1 VPTGLGRSAVI
12 DLDALLSNARA
23 LTSSLANSSVDVRA
37 DAYGHGLSR
46 VAKALAD
53 QGVGQFLV
61 STHDDVAA
69 LARLGI
75 SATASISSGAPESL
89 GKPLGLGVYGLARDG
104 LAGDA
109 ALRPTMRLTGE
120 VISVKTVPAGSGVSY
135 GYTYRTTETTRLALI
150 ALGFA
155 DGIPRVAS
163 NRAPVRIRKFTGRIT
178 GRVAMDQFVV
188 DVGAE
193 EVEVGDRAV
202 LFGDARLGEPTVAA
216 WSSSVGIA
224 PEVILARIGA
234 RVARSYSSGD
244 SAGPEFATAASR

>member
-1 VPTGLGRSAVI
+1 VSTGLGRSAVI
-12 DLDALLSNARA
+12 DLDSLISNVGA
-23 LTSSLANSSVDVRA
+23 LTSSVAHFTVDVRA
-37 DAYGHGLSR
+37 DAYGHGLAP

-53 QGVGQFLV
+53 QGAGHFLI
-61 STHDDVAA
+61 STPEEAA
-69 LARLGI
+69 TLAHLGI
-75 SATASISSGAPESL
+75 SGAAFLSRANELP
-89 GKPLGLGVYGLARDG
+89 GKLLGLGVYGL
-104 LAGDA
+104 GDVP
-109 ALRPTMRLTGE
+109 ALRPTVRLSGE

-163 NRAPVRIRKFTGRIT
+163 NRAPVRIREFTGRIT

-202 LFGDARLGEPTVAA
+202 LFGDPSLGDPSIAA
-216 WSSSVGIA
+216 WASSVGIA
-224 PEVILARIGA
+224 AEVIFARIGP
-234 RVARSYSSGD
+234 RIARSYSSGH
-244 SAGPEFATAASR
+244 SAGLELVSAASR

>member
-1 VPTGLGRSAVI
+1 MSTGLGRSAVV
-12 DLDALLSNARA
+12 DLDALRSNVSA
-23 LTSSLANSSVDVRA
+23 LTSSSVRSFVDVRA
-37 DAYGHGLSR
+37 DAYGHGLNR
-46 VAKALAD
+46 VAQALAD

-61 STHDDVAA
+61 STRDDVAT
-69 LARLGI
+69 LSRLGI
-75 SATASISSGAPESL
+75 SAIGSISSGPPESL
-89 GKPLGLGVYGLARDG
+89 GEPLGLGVYGLG
-104 LAGDA
+104 SDA
-109 ALRPTMRLTGE
+109 ALRPTMRLSGE

-163 NRAPVRIRKFTGRIT
+163 NRAPVRIREFTGRIT

-202 LFGDARLGEPTVAA
+202 LFGDARLGEPSIAA

-234 RVARSYSSGD
+234 RIARSYSADD
-244 SAGPEFATAASR
+244 SADPKFATAANR